1 MADSIY
7 IHIPFCIKKC
17 IYCDFF
23 SVPYDESTAYAYAC
37 ALCKELFLKKHLVGK
52 LKSVYIG
59 GGTPSLLPG
68 ECFRQ
73 IFSCLKDNYEL
84 SPGTEVTVEAN
95 PGTLSE
101 SKIYLL
107 LCLGVNRLS
116 IGVQSFNNEELKVL
130 GRIHTSEEA
139 LQSIALIG
147 KAGLRNFSIDLI
159 YGIPAQSFNSWC
171 ESLSK
176 VAECSPA
183 HISTYELTP
192 EKGTIL
198 FDLISNPPL
207 PPVSKGEG
215 ESKVMQVFSECPPLA
230 NGGEGGFS
238 GNLKMPSEDSIL
250 DMYNYTIDSMANNGY
265 EHYEIS
271 NFAKPG
277 FQCIHNLNYW
287 NRGEYIGAG
296 AGAHSF
302 INGLR
307 SRNVED
313 IHTYINQLSR
323 GGIPE
328 EDKIYLTLQDS
339 LREWIFLG
347 LRKTQGIS
355 IKRAQNEGLDILLA
369 CREMIDSGHIEV
381 RDDAFRLTRK
391 GVVISN
397 TIIAK
402 LFYNLWEKEDDH
414 EQQ

>member
-7 IHIPFCIKKC
+7 IHIPFCVKKC

-23 SVPYDESTAYAYAC
+23 SVPYDESTAYEYTH
-37 ALCKELFLKKHLVGK
+37 ALCKELFLKKHLAGK
-52 LKSVYIG
+52 LKSVYMG
-59 GGTPSLLPG
+59 GGTPSLLPD

-84 SPGTEVTVEAN
+84 SAGTEITVEAN

-139 LQSIALIG
+139 LRSIALIG

-159 YGIPAQSFNSWC
+159 YGIPSQSFDSWC

-176 VAECSPA
+176 AVDCSPE
-183 HISTYELTP
+183 HISAYELTP

-207 PPVSKGEG
+207 NTVS
-215 ESKVMQVFSECPPLA
+215 
-230 NGGEGGFS
+230 
-238 GNLKMPSEDSIL
+238 NLKMPPEDSIL
-250 DMYNYTIDSMANNGY
+250 DMYHYTIDWMANNGY

-271 NFAKPG
+271 NFARPG

-313 IHTYINQLSR
+313 IHTYINQLSI
-323 GGIPE
+323 GVIPE
-328 EDKIYLTLQDS
+328 EDTIHLTLQDS

-347 LRKTQGIS
+347 LRKTEGIS
-355 IKRAQNEGLDILLA
+355 IKRAQDEGLDILLA
-369 CREMIDSGHIEV
+369 GREMIDSGYIEV

-402 LFYNLWEKEDDH
+402 LFQNLDL
-414 EQQ
+414 

>member
-59 GGTPSLLPG
+59 GGTPSLLPE

-139 LQSIALIG
+139 LRSIELIG

-159 YGIPAQSFNSWC
+159 YGIPAQSFNSWS

-176 VAECSPA
+176 AAECSPA

-192 EKGTIL
+192 EKGTVL

-207 PPVSKGEG
+207 HPVS
-215 ESKVMQVFSECPPLA
+215 
-230 NGGEGGFS
+230 
-238 GNLKMPSEDSIL
+238 NLKMPPEDSIL

-271 NFAKPG
+271 NFAKLG

-323 GGIPE
+323 GVIPE

-355 IKRAQNEGLDILLA
+355 IKHAQNEGLDILLA

-402 LFYNLWEKEDDH
+402 LFQNLDL
-414 EQQ
+414 

>member
-23 SVPYDESTAYAYAC
+23 SVPYDESTAYAYAS

-139 LQSIALIG
+139 LRSIELIG

-176 VAECSPA
+176 AAECSPA

-192 EKGTIL
+192 EKGTVL
-198 FDLISNPPL
+198 FDLINNPPL
-207 PPVSKGEG
+207 HPVS
-215 ESKVMQVFSECPPLA
+215 
-230 NGGEGGFS
+230 
-238 GNLKMPSEDSIL
+238 NLKMPPEDSIL
-250 DMYNYTIDSMANNGY
+250 DMYNYTIDSMTNNGY

-271 NFAKPG
+271 NFAKLG

-287 NRGEYIGAG
+287 NRGEYVGAG

-323 GGIPE
+323 GVIPE

-355 IKRAQNEGLDILLA
+355 IKHAQNEGLDILLA

-402 LFYNLWEKEDDH
+402 LFQNLDL
-414 EQQ
+414 

>member
-7 IHIPFCIKKC
+7 IHTPFCIKKC

-23 SVPYDESTAYAYAC
+23 SVSYDESTAYAYTC
-37 ALCKELFLKKHLVGK
+37 ALCKELFLKKHLAGK

-59 GGTPSLLPG
+59 GGTPSILPD

-73 IFSCLKDNYEL
+73 IFSCLRDNYEL
-84 SPGTEVTVEAN
+84 SSKTELTVEAN
-95 PGTLSE
+95 PGTVSE
-101 SKIYLL
+101 SKIHLL

-116 IGVQSFNNEELKVL
+116 IGVQSFNDEELKIL
-130 GRIHTSEEA
+130 GRIHTSGQA
-139 LQSIALIG
+139 LQSIEVIR
-147 KAGLRNFSIDLI
+147 KAGLRNFSIDLM
-159 YGIPAQSFNSWC
+159 YGIPAQSFNTWR

-176 VAECSPA
+176 AFECTPA
-183 HISTYELTP
+183 HISTYELTL

-198 FDLISNPPL
+198 YDLVSNPTL
-207 PPVSKGEG
+207 LPVSNL
-215 ESKVMQVFSECPPLA
+215 MPP
-230 NGGEGGFS
+230 
-238 GNLKMPSEDSIL
+238 EDSIL
-250 DMYNYTIDSMANNGY
+250 DMYNYTIKSMANNGY

-277 FQCIHNLNYW
+277 FQCTHNLNYW

-323 GGIPE
+323 GVIPE

-347 LRKTQGIS
+347 LRKTQGIR
-355 IKRAQNEGLDILLA
+355 IERALNEGLDILPA
-369 CREMIDSGHIEV
+369 CREMVDSSHIEV
-381 RDDAFRLTRK
+381 RDGALRLTRK

-397 TIIAK
+397 IIITK
-402 LFYNLWEKEDDH
+402 LFQNLDL
-414 EQQ
+414 

>member
-23 SVPYDESTAYAYAC
+23 SVPYDESTACAYSR
-37 ALCKELFLKKHLVGK
+37 ALCKELFLKKHLAGK

-59 GGTPSLLPG
+59 GGTPSLLPD
-68 ECFRQ
+68 ECFRE
-73 IFSCLKDNYEL
+73 IFSYLKDNYEL
-84 SPGTEVTVEAN
+84 SSGAELTVEAN
-95 PGTLSE
+95 PGTISE

-107 LCLGVNRLS
+107 LGLGVNRLS
-116 IGVQSFNNEELKVL
+116 MGVQSFNNEELRVL

-139 LQSIALIG
+139 LRSIALIG

-159 YGIPAQSFNSWC
+159 YGIPSQSFNSWC
-171 ESLSK
+171 ESLSM
-176 VAECSPA
+176 AAGCSPA
-183 HISTYELTP
+183 HISAYELTP

-198 FDLISNPPL
+198 FDLISNPSL
-207 PPVSKGEG
+207 NSV
-215 ESKVMQVFSECPPLA
+215 
-230 NGGEGGFS
+230 
-238 GNLKMPSEDSIL
+238 GNLKMPPEDSIL
-250 DMYNYTIDSMANNGY
+250 DMYHYTLDCMANNGY

-271 NFAKPG
+271 NFARPE
-277 FQCIHNLNYW
+277 FRCIHNLNYW

-302 INGLR
+302 INGVR

-313 IHTYINQLSR
+313 IHTYIKQLSS
-323 GGIPE
+323 GVIPE
-328 EDKIYLTLQDS
+328 EDEIHLTLQDS

-347 LRKTQGIS
+347 LRKTEGIS
-355 IKRAQNEGLDILLA
+355 IKRAQDEGLDILLA
-369 CREMIDSGHIEV
+369 GRDMIDSGHIEM

-402 LFYNLWEKEDDH
+402 LFQNLDL
-414 EQQ
+414 

>member
-23 SVPYDESTAYAYAC
+23 SVPYDESTAYAYAS

-107 LCLGVNRLS
+107 LCLAVNRLS

-139 LQSIALIG
+139 LRSIELIG

-176 VAECSPA
+176 AAECSPA

-192 EKGTIL
+192 EKGTVL
-198 FDLISNPPL
+198 FDLINNPPL
-207 PPVSKGEG
+207 HPVS
-215 ESKVMQVFSECPPLA
+215 
-230 NGGEGGFS
+230 
-238 GNLKMPSEDSIL
+238 NLKMPPEDSIL

-271 NFAKPG
+271 NFAKLG

-323 GGIPE
+323 GVIPE

-355 IKRAQNEGLDILLA
+355 IKHAQNEGLDILLA

-402 LFYNLWEKEDDH
+402 LFQNLDL
-414 EQQ
+414 

>member
-1 MADSIY
+1 MAESIY

-23 SVPYDESTAYAYAC
+23 SVSYDESTAYAYNR
-37 ALCKELFLKKHLVGK
+37 ALCKELFLKKHLGGK

-59 GGTPSLLPG
+59 GGTPSLLPD

-73 IFSCLKDNYEL
+73 ILSCLKDNYEF
-84 SPGTEVTVEAN
+84 SPGSELTVEAN

-139 LQSIALIG
+139 LQSITLIG

-159 YGIPAQSFNSWC
+159 YGIPDQSFTSWS

-176 VAECSPA
+176 AAECLPA
-183 HISTYELTP
+183 HISAYELTP
-192 EKGTIL
+192 AKGTIL
-198 FDLISNPPL
+198 FDLISNPTL
-207 PPVSKGEG
+207 HHVSNLRMPP
-215 ESKVMQVFSECPPLA
+215 
-230 NGGEGGFS
+230 
-238 GNLKMPSEDSIL
+238 EDLIL
-250 DMYNYTIDSMANNGY
+250 DMYNHTIDSLTNNSY

-323 GGIPE
+323 GVIPE
-328 EDKIYLTLQDS
+328 EDNTYLTLQDC
-339 LREWIFLG
+339 LREWLFLG
-347 LRKTQGIS
+347 LRKTEGIS
-355 IKRAQNEGLDILLA
+355 IRRAQNEGLDILLA

-381 RDDAFRLTRK
+381 RDGALRLTHK

-402 LFYNLWEKEDDH
+402 LFENLGL
-414 EQQ
+414 

>member
-139 LQSIALIG
+139 LRSIELIG

-176 VAECSPA
+176 AAECSPA

-192 EKGTIL
+192 EKGTVL
-198 FDLISNPPL
+198 FDLINNPPL
-207 PPVSKGEG
+207 HPVS
-215 ESKVMQVFSECPPLA
+215 
-230 NGGEGGFS
+230 
-238 GNLKMPSEDSIL
+238 NLKMPPEDSIL

-271 NFAKPG
+271 NFAKLG
-277 FQCIHNLNYW
+277 SQCIHNLNYW

-307 SRNVED
+307 SRNLED
-313 IHTYINQLSR
+313 IHTYISQLSR
-323 GGIPE
+323 GVIPE

-355 IKRAQNEGLDILLA
+355 IKHAQNEGLDILLA

-402 LFYNLWEKEDDH
+402 LFQNLDL
-414 EQQ
+414 

>member
-23 SVPYDESTAYAYAC
+23 SVPYDESTVYAYVH
-37 ALCKELFLKKHLVGK
+37 ALCKDLFLKKHLVGK

-59 GGTPSLLPG
+59 GGTPSLLPD

-73 IFSCLKDNYEL
+73 IFLCLKENYEL
-84 SPGTEVTVEAN
+84 SPGTELTVEAN

-107 LCLGVNRLS
+107 LFLGVNRMS
-116 IGVQSFNNEELKVL
+116 MGIQSFNDEELEVL

-139 LQSIALIG
+139 LRSIALIR
-147 KAGLRNFSIDLI
+147 KTGLRNFSIDLI
-159 YGIPAQSFNSWC
+159 YGIPSQSLSSWYN
-171 ESLSK
+171 SLSK
-176 VAECSPA
+176 AVECSPA

-198 FDLISNPPL
+198 FDLISNPIL
-207 PPVSKGEG
+207 HRVNN
-215 ESKVMQVFSECPPLA
+215 F
-230 NGGEGGFS
+230 
-238 GNLKMPSEDSIL
+238 KMPSEDSIL
-250 DMYNYTIDSMANNGY
+250 DMYSYTIDSMANNGY

-271 NFAKPG
+271 NFAKLG

-302 INGLR
+302 VNGLR
-307 SRNVED
+307 SSNVED
-313 IHTYINQLSR
+313 IHTYINQLSS
-323 GGIPE
+323 GVIPE
-328 EDKIYLTLQDS
+328 EDKISLTLQDS

-347 LRKTQGIS
+347 LRKKEGIG

-369 CREMIDSGHIEV
+369 GREMIDSGHIEV

-391 GVVISN
+391 GIVISN

-402 LFYNLWEKEDDH
+402 LFQNLDL
-414 EQQ
+414 

>member
-1 MADSIY
+1 MAESIY

-23 SVPYDESTAYAYAC
+23 SVPYDESTAYAYTG
-37 ALCKELFLKKHLVGK
+37 ALCKELFLKKHLGGK

-59 GGTPSLLPG
+59 GGTPSLLPE

-73 IFSCLKDNYEL
+73 IFSCLKDNYNLFPCTEL
-84 SPGTEVTVEAN
+84 TVEAN

-107 LCLGVNRLS
+107 LSLGVNRLS
-116 IGVQSFNNEELKVL
+116 IGVQSFNNEELKFL

-139 LQSIALIG
+139 LRSIALIG

-176 VAECSPA
+176 AAECSPA

-198 FDLISNPPL
+198 FNLISNPPL
-207 PPVSKGEG
+207 HPT
-215 ESKVMQVFSECPPLA
+215 
-230 NGGEGGFS
+230 

-250 DMYNYTIDSMANNGY
+250 DMYNYAIDSMANNGY
-265 EHYEIS
+265 EQYEIS

-287 NRGEYIGAG
+287 DRGEYIGAG
-296 AGAHSF
+296 AGSHSF
-302 INGLR
+302 IDGVRL
-307 SRNVED
+307 RNVKD
-313 IHTYINQLSR
+313 IHTYINQLGR
-323 GGIPE
+323 GVIPE
-328 EDKIYLTLQDS
+328 EDNTYLTLQDS

-355 IKRAQNEGLDILLA
+355 IKRAQNEGLDILPA

-381 RDDAFRLTRK
+381 KDDACRLTRR

-402 LFYNLWEKEDDH
+402 LFENFDL
-414 EQQ
+414 

>member
-1 MADSIY
+1 MAESIY

-23 SVPYDESTAYAYAC
+23 SVPYDESTAYAYVC
-37 ALCKELFLKKHLVGK
+37 ALCKELLLKKHLAGT

-73 IFSCLKDNYEL
+73 IFACLKDNYKL
-84 SPGTEVTVEAN
+84 SPSTELTVEAN

-130 GRIHTSEEA
+130 GRIHTSAEV

-147 KAGLRNFSIDLI
+147 KTGLKNFSIDLI
-159 YGIPAQSFNSWC
+159 YGIPGQSFNAWR
-171 ESLSK
+171 ESLSRA
-176 VAECSPA
+176 AECSPA

-198 FDLISNPPL
+198 FDLISNPTSHTL
-207 PPVSKGEG
+207 S
-215 ESKVMQVFSECPPLA
+215 
-230 NGGEGGFS
+230 
-238 GNLKMPSEDSIL
+238 NLKMPPEDSIL
-250 DMYNYTIDSMANNGY
+250 DMYNYTIDSLANNSY

-271 NFAKPG
+271 NFAKLG
-277 FQCIHNLNYW
+277 FQCVHNLNYW
-287 NRGEYIGAG
+287 NRGEYIGSG

-313 IHTYINQLSR
+313 IHTYINQLER
-323 GGIPE
+323 GIIPE

-347 LRKTQGIS
+347 LRKTEGIS
-355 IKRAQNEGLDILLA
+355 IKRAQNRGLNLLPA
-369 CREMIDSGHIEV
+369 CREMIDSDHIEV
-381 RDDAFRLTRK
+381 RGDAFRLTRK
-391 GVVISN
+391 GIMISN

-402 LFYNLWEKEDDH
+402 LFDNLDL
-414 EQQ
+414 

>member
-23 SVPYDESTAYAYAC
+23 SVPYDESTAYAYVS

-139 LQSIALIG
+139 LRSIELIG

-176 VAECSPA
+176 AAECSPA

-192 EKGTIL
+192 EKGTVL
-198 FDLISNPPL
+198 FDLINNPPL
-207 PPVSKGEG
+207 HPVS
-215 ESKVMQVFSECPPLA
+215 
-230 NGGEGGFS
+230 
-238 GNLKMPSEDSIL
+238 NLKMPPEDSIL

-265 EHYEIS
+265 EQYEIS

-287 NRGEYIGAG
+287 DRGEYIGAG
-296 AGAHSF
+296 AGSHSF
-302 INGLR
+302 IDGVRL
-307 SRNVED
+307 RNVKD
-313 IHTYINQLSR
+313 IHTYINQLSS
-323 GGIPE
+323 GVIPE
-328 EDKIYLTLQDS
+328 EDNTYLTLQDS

-355 IKRAQNEGLDILLA
+355 IKRAQNEGLDILPA

-381 RDDAFRLTRK
+381 RDDACRLTRR

-402 LFYNLWEKEDDH
+402 LFENFDL
-414 EQQ
+414 

>member
-139 LQSIALIG
+139 LRSIELIG
-147 KAGLRNFSIDLI
+147 RAGLRNFSIDLI
-159 YGIPAQSFNSWC
+159 YGIPAQSFNSWRD
-171 ESLSK
+171 SLSK
-176 VAECSPA
+176 AAECSPA

-192 EKGTIL
+192 EKGTVL
-198 FDLISNPPL
+198 FDLINNPPL
-207 PPVSKGEG
+207 HPVS
-215 ESKVMQVFSECPPLA
+215 
-230 NGGEGGFS
+230 
-238 GNLKMPSEDSIL
+238 NLKMPPEDSIL

-271 NFAKPG
+271 NFAKLG

-287 NRGEYIGAG
+287 NKGEYIGAG

-323 GGIPE
+323 GVIPE

-355 IKRAQNEGLDILLA
+355 IKHAQNEGLDILLA

-402 LFYNLWEKEDDH
+402 LFQNLDL
-414 EQQ
+414 

>member
-7 IHIPFCIKKC
+7 IHIPFCVKKC

-23 SVPYDESTAYAYAC
+23 SVPYDESTAYEYSR
-37 ALCKELFLKKHLVGK
+37 ALCKELFLKKHLAAK

-59 GGTPSLLPG
+59 GGTPSLLPD
-68 ECFRQ
+68 ECFGE

-84 SPGTEVTVEAN
+84 SSGAELTVEAN
-95 PGTLSE
+95 PGTVSE

-116 IGVQSFNNEELKVL
+116 MGVQSFNNEELKVL

-139 LQSIALIG
+139 LRSIALIG

-159 YGIPAQSFNSWC
+159 YGIPSQSFNSWR

-176 VAECSPA
+176 VAGCSPA

-198 FDLISNPPL
+198 FDLISNPFL
-207 PPVSKGEG
+207 NSVS
-215 ESKVMQVFSECPPLA
+215 
-230 NGGEGGFS
+230 
-238 GNLKMPSEDSIL
+238 NLEMPSEDSVL
-250 DMYNYTIDSMANNGY
+250 DMYNYTIDSMANDGY

-271 NFAKPG
+271 NFARPE

-313 IHTYINQLSR
+313 IHTYINQLSI
-323 GGIPE
+323 GVIPE
-328 EDKIYLTLQDS
+328 EDKIHLTLQDS

-347 LRKTQGIS
+347 LRKIEGIS
-355 IKRAQNEGLDILLA
+355 IKRAQDEGLDILLA
-369 CREMIDSGHIEV
+369 GRDMIDGGHIEV

-397 TIIAK
+397 TIVAK
-402 LFYNLWEKEDDH
+402 LFQNLDL
-414 EQQ
+414 

>member
-139 LQSIALIG
+139 LRSIELIG
-147 KAGLRNFSIDLI
+147 EAGLRNFSIDLI

-176 VAECSPA
+176 AAECSPA

-207 PPVSKGEG
+207 HTVS
-215 ESKVMQVFSECPPLA
+215 
-230 NGGEGGFS
+230 
-238 GNLKMPSEDSIL
+238 NLKMPPEDSIL
-250 DMYNYTIDSMANNGY
+250 DMYNYTIASMANNGY

-323 GGIPE
+323 GVIPE

-355 IKRAQNEGLDILLA
+355 IKHAQNEGLDILLA

-402 LFYNLWEKEDDH
+402 LFQNLDL
-414 EQQ
+414 

>member
-23 SVPYDESTAYAYAC
+23 SVPYDESTAYAYAR
-37 ALCKELFLKKHLVGK
+37 ALCKELFLKKNLVGK

-59 GGTPSLLPG
+59 GGTPSLLPD

-84 SPGTEVTVEAN
+84 SPSTELTVEAN

-116 IGVQSFNNEELKVL
+116 MGVQSFNNEELKVL

-139 LQSIALIG
+139 LRSIALIG

-159 YGIPAQSFNSWC
+159 YGIPAQSFNSWR
-171 ESLSK
+171 ESLSRA
-176 VAECSPA
+176 AECSPA

-207 PPVSKGEG
+207 HPVS
-215 ESKVMQVFSECPPLA
+215 
-230 NGGEGGFS
+230 
-238 GNLKMPSEDSIL
+238 NLKMPPEDSIL

-271 NFAKPG
+271 NFAQPG
-277 FQCIHNLNYW
+277 FQCSHNLNYW

-323 GGIPE
+323 GVIPE
-328 EDKIYLTLQDS
+328 EDKICLTLQDS

-369 CREMIDSGHIEV
+369 GREMIDSGHIEV

-402 LFYNLWEKEDDH
+402 LFQNLDL
-414 EQQ
+414 

>member
-23 SVPYDESTAYAYAC
+23 SVPYDESTAYAYVC

-139 LQSIALIG
+139 LRSIELIG

-159 YGIPAQSFNSWC
+159 YGIPAQSFNSWS

-176 VAECSPA
+176 AAECSPA

-198 FDLISNPPL
+198 FDLINNPPL
-207 PPVSKGEG
+207 HPVSNLI
-215 ESKVMQVFSECPPLA
+215 MPP
-230 NGGEGGFS
+230 
-238 GNLKMPSEDSIL
+238 EDSIL

-271 NFAKPG
+271 NFAKLG

-287 NRGEYIGAG
+287 NKGEYIGAG

-323 GGIPE
+323 GVIPE

-355 IKRAQNEGLDILLA
+355 IKHAQNEGLDILLA

-402 LFYNLWEKEDDH
+402 LFQNLDL
-414 EQQ
+414 

>member
-37 ALCKELFLKKHLVGK
+37 ALCKELFLKKHLVEK

-59 GGTPSLLPG
+59 GGPPSLLPG

-139 LQSIALIG
+139 LRSIELIG

-159 YGIPAQSFNSWC
+159 YGIPAQSFDSWC

-176 VAECSPA
+176 AAECSPA

-192 EKGTIL
+192 EKGTVL
-198 FDLISNPPL
+198 FDLINNPPL
-207 PPVSKGEG
+207 HPVS
-215 ESKVMQVFSECPPLA
+215 
-230 NGGEGGFS
+230 
-238 GNLKMPSEDSIL
+238 NLKMPPEDSIL

-271 NFAKPG
+271 NFAKLG

-287 NRGEYIGAG
+287 NKGEYIGAG

-323 GGIPE
+323 GVIPE

-355 IKRAQNEGLDILLA
+355 IKHAQNEGLDILLA

-391 GVVISN
+391 GLVISN

-402 LFYNLWEKEDDH
+402 LFQNLDL
-414 EQQ
+414 

>member
-23 SVPYDESTAYAYAC
+23 SVPYDESTAFAYTC
-37 ALCKELFLKKHLVGK
+37 ALCKELFLKKHLAGK

-59 GGTPSLLPG
+59 GGTPSLLPD

-73 IFSCLKDNYEL
+73 IFSCLEDNYKLSSGIEL
-84 SPGTEVTVEAN
+84 TVEAN

-116 IGVQSFNNEELKVL
+116 MGVQSFNNEELKVL

-147 KAGLRNFSIDLI
+147 KAGLKNFSVDLI
-159 YGIPAQSFNSWC
+159 YGIPAQSFNSWR
-171 ESLSK
+171 ESLLK
-176 VAECSPA
+176 AAECSPA
-183 HISTYELTP
+183 HVSTYELTP

-207 PPVSKGEG
+207 HPVS
-215 ESKVMQVFSECPPLA
+215 
-230 NGGEGGFS
+230 
-238 GNLKMPSEDSIL
+238 NLKMPPEDLIL

-271 NFAKPG
+271 NFAKLG

-313 IHTYINQLSR
+313 IHTYINQL
-323 GGIPE
+323 GMGVIPE
-328 EDKIYLTLQDS
+328 DDKTYLTSQDS

-369 CREMIDSGHIEV
+369 CREMIDSGHVEM
-381 RDDAFRLTRK
+381 RDDTFRLTRK

-402 LFYNLWEKEDDH
+402 LFQNLDL
-414 EQQ
+414 

>member
-23 SVPYDESTAYAYAC
+23 SVPYDESTAYAYVC

-139 LQSIALIG
+139 LRSIELIG

-176 VAECSPA
+176 AAECSPA

-192 EKGTIL
+192 EKGTVL

-207 PPVSKGEG
+207 HPVS
-215 ESKVMQVFSECPPLA
+215 
-230 NGGEGGFS
+230 
-238 GNLKMPSEDSIL
+238 NLKMPPEDSIL

-271 NFAKPG
+271 NFAKLG

-296 AGAHSF
+296 AGAHLF

-313 IHTYINQLSR
+313 IHTYINQLSS
-323 GGIPE
+323 GVIPE

-355 IKRAQNEGLDILLA
+355 IKHAQNEGLDILLA

-402 LFYNLWEKEDDH
+402 LFQNLDL
-414 EQQ
+414 

>member
-1 MADSIY
+1 M
-7 IHIPFCIKKC
+7 
-17 IYCDFF
+17 
-23 SVPYDESTAYAYAC
+23 
-37 ALCKELFLKKHLVGK
+37 
-52 LKSVYIG
+52 
-59 GGTPSLLPG
+59 
-68 ECFRQ
+68 
-73 IFSCLKDNYEL
+73 
-84 SPGTEVTVEAN
+84 
-95 PGTLSE
+95 
-101 SKIYLL
+101 
-107 LCLGVNRLS
+107 
-116 IGVQSFNNEELKVL
+116 
-130 GRIHTSEEA
+130 
-139 LQSIALIG
+139 
-147 KAGLRNFSIDLI
+147 RNFSIGLI
-159 YGIPAQSFNSWC
+159 YGIPAQSFNSWS

-176 VAECSPA
+176 AAECSPA
-183 HISTYELTP
+183 HISAYELTP
-192 EKGTIL
+192 ETGTLL
-198 FDLISNPPL
+198 FDLINNPPL
-207 PPVSKGEG
+207 HPVSNLI
-215 ESKVMQVFSECPPLA
+215 MPP
-230 NGGEGGFS
+230 
-238 GNLKMPSEDSIL
+238 EDSIL

-271 NFAKPG
+271 NFAKLG

-287 NRGEYIGAG
+287 NKGEYIGAG

-323 GGIPE
+323 GVIPE

-355 IKRAQNEGLDILLA
+355 IKHAQNEGLDILLA

-402 LFYNLWEKEDDH
+402 LFQNLDL
-414 EQQ
+414 

>member
-23 SVPYDESTAYAYAC
+23 SVPYDESTAYAYVC
-37 ALCKELFLKKHLVGK
+37 ALCKELFLKKHLVEK

-59 GGTPSLLPG
+59 GGTPSLLPN

-73 IFSCLKDNYEL
+73 IFSCLKDNYSL
-84 SPGTEVTVEAN
+84 SPCTELTVEAN

-107 LCLGVNRLS
+107 LSLGVNRLS
-116 IGVQSFNNEELKVL
+116 IGVQSFNNEELNIL

-139 LQSIALIG
+139 LGSIALIR

-159 YGIPAQSFNSWC
+159 YGIPAQSLNSWR

-176 VAECSPA
+176 AAECSPA

-207 PPVSKGEG
+207 HPVSNIE
-215 ESKVMQVFSECPPLA
+215 
-230 NGGEGGFS
+230 
-238 GNLKMPSEDSIL
+238 MPSEDSIL
-250 DMYNYTIDSMANNGY
+250 DMYNYAIDSMANNGY
-265 EHYEIS
+265 EQYEIS
-271 NFAKPG
+271 NFANPG

-287 NRGEYIGAG
+287 DRGEYIGAG
-296 AGAHSF
+296 AGSHSF
-302 INGLR
+302 INGVR

-313 IHTYINQLSR
+313 IHMYINQLSR
-323 GGIPE
+323 EVIPE
-328 EDKIYLTLQDS
+328 EDTIYLTLQDS
-339 LREWIFLG
+339 LRECIFLG

-355 IKRAQNEGLDILLA
+355 IKRAQKEGLDILPA

-381 RDDAFRLTRK
+381 RDDACRLTRK

-397 TIIAK
+397 TIITK
-402 LFYNLWEKEDDH
+402 LFESLDL
-414 EQQ
+414 

>member
-23 SVPYDESTAYAYAC
+23 SVPYDESTAYAYAS
-37 ALCKELFLKKHLVGK
+37 ALCKELFLKKHLVEK

-59 GGTPSLLPG
+59 GGTPSLLPE

-73 IFSCLKDNYEL
+73 IFSCLKDNYKL

-139 LQSIALIG
+139 LRSIELIG

-159 YGIPAQSFNSWC
+159 YGIPAQSFNSWS

-176 VAECSPA
+176 AAECSPA

-192 EKGTIL
+192 EKGTVL
-198 FDLISNPPL
+198 FDLINNPPL
-207 PPVSKGEG
+207 RPVSNLI
-215 ESKVMQVFSECPPLA
+215 MPP
-230 NGGEGGFS
+230 
-238 GNLKMPSEDSIL
+238 EDSIL
-250 DMYNYTIDSMANNGY
+250 EMYNYTIDSMANNGY

-271 NFAKPG
+271 NFAKLG

-287 NRGEYIGAG
+287 NKGEYIGAG

-323 GGIPE
+323 GVIPE

-355 IKRAQNEGLDILLA
+355 IKHAQNEGLDILLA
-369 CREMIDSGHIEV
+369 CRDMIDSGHIEV

-402 LFYNLWEKEDDH
+402 LFQNLDL
-414 EQQ
+414 

>member
-7 IHIPFCIKKC
+7 IHIPFCINKC

-23 SVPYDESTAYAYAC
+23 SVPYDESTAYAYVC
-37 ALCKELFLKKHLVGK
+37 ALCKELLLKKHLAGT

-73 IFSCLKDNYEL
+73 IFSCLKDNYKLSLSTEL
-84 SPGTEVTVEAN
+84 TVEAN

-101 SKIYLL
+101 SKICLL

-116 IGVQSFNNEELKVL
+116 IGVQSFNNEDLKVL

-139 LQSIALIG
+139 LRSIELIG

-159 YGIPAQSFNSWC
+159 YGIPAQSFNVWR

-176 VAECSPA
+176 AAECSPA

-198 FDLISNPPL
+198 FDLISNPTPHT
-207 PPVSKGEG
+207 V
-215 ESKVMQVFSECPPLA
+215 
-230 NGGEGGFS
+230 
-238 GNLKMPSEDSIL
+238 GNLKMPPEDSIL
-250 DMYNYTIDSMANNGY
+250 DMYNYTIDSMANNRY

-271 NFAKPG
+271 NFAKLG
-277 FQCIHNLNYW
+277 FQCVHNLNYW
-287 NRGEYIGAG
+287 NRGEYIGTG

-313 IHTYINQLSR
+313 IRTYINQLGR
-323 GGIPE
+323 GVIPE
-328 EDKIYLTLQDS
+328 DDKIYLTLQDS
-339 LREWIFLG
+339 LRECIFLG
-347 LRKTQGIS
+347 LRKTEGIS
-355 IKRAQNEGLDILLA
+355 IKRAQNDGLDILLA

-381 RDDAFRLTRK
+381 KGDAFRLTRK
-391 GVVISN
+391 GVMISN

-402 LFYNLWEKEDDH
+402 LFDNLGL
-414 EQQ
+414 

>member
-59 GGTPSLLPG
+59 GGTPSLLPD

-84 SPGTEVTVEAN
+84 SPGTELTVEAN

-116 IGVQSFNNEELKVL
+116 MGVQSFNNEELKVL

-139 LQSIALIG
+139 LRSIALIG

-159 YGIPAQSFNSWC
+159 YGIPSQSFNSWR
-171 ESLSK
+171 ESLSRA
-176 VAECSPA
+176 AECSPA

-207 PPVSKGEG
+207 HSVS
-215 ESKVMQVFSECPPLA
+215 
-230 NGGEGGFS
+230 
-238 GNLKMPSEDSIL
+238 NLKMPPEDSIL

-323 GGIPE
+323 GVIPE

-347 LRKTQGIS
+347 LRKTEGIS

-369 CREMIDSGHIEV
+369 GREMIDSGHIEV
-381 RDDAFRLTRK
+381 RDDAFRVTRK

-402 LFYNLWEKEDDH
+402 LFQNLDL
-414 EQQ
+414 

>member
-7 IHIPFCIKKC
+7 IHIPFCVKKC

-139 LQSIALIG
+139 LRSIELIG

-176 VAECSPA
+176 AAECSPA

-192 EKGTIL
+192 EKGTVL
-198 FDLISNPPL
+198 FDLINNPPL
-207 PPVSKGEG
+207 HTVS
-215 ESKVMQVFSECPPLA
+215 
-230 NGGEGGFS
+230 
-238 GNLKMPSEDSIL
+238 NLKMPPEDSIL

-287 NRGEYIGAG
+287 NKGEYIGAG

-307 SRNVED
+307 SKNVED

-323 GGIPE
+323 GVIPE

-355 IKRAQNEGLDILLA
+355 IKHAQNEGLDILLA

-381 RDDAFRLTRK
+381 RDDAFRLTRE

-402 LFYNLWEKEDDH
+402 LFQNLDL
-414 EQQ
+414 

>member
-1 MADSIY
+1 MKLADSIY
-7 IHIPFCIKKC
+7 IHIPFCVKKC

-23 SVPYDESTAYAYAC
+23 SVPYDESTAYAYVC
-37 ALCKELFLKKHLVGK
+37 ALCKELLLKKQLAGT

-73 IFSCLKDNYEL
+73 IFACLKDNYKLSLSTEL
-84 SPGTEVTVEAN
+84 TVEAN

-130 GRIHTSEEA
+130 GRIHTSEEV

-147 KAGLRNFSIDLI
+147 KTGLKNFSIDLI
-159 YGIPAQSFNSWC
+159 YGIPTQSFKAWR
-171 ESLSK
+171 ESLSRA
-176 VAECSPA
+176 AECSPA

-198 FDLISNPPL
+198 FDLISNPTSRT
-207 PPVSKGEG
+207 VS
-215 ESKVMQVFSECPPLA
+215 
-230 NGGEGGFS
+230 
-238 GNLKMPSEDSIL
+238 NLKIPPEDSIL
-250 DMYNYTIDSMANNGY
+250 DMYNYTIDSLANNSY

-271 NFAKPG
+271 NFAKLG
-277 FQCIHNLNYW
+277 FQCVHNLNYW

-313 IHTYINQLSR
+313 IHTYINQLGR
-323 GGIPE
+323 GVIPE

-347 LRKTQGIS
+347 LRKTEGIS
-355 IKRAQNEGLDILLA
+355 IKRAQNEGLNLLLA

-381 RDDAFRLTRK
+381 RGDAFRLTRK
-391 GVVISN
+391 GIMISN

-402 LFYNLWEKEDDH
+402 LFDNLDL
-414 EQQ
+414 

>member
-1 MADSIY
+1 M
-7 IHIPFCIKKC
+7 
-17 IYCDFF
+17 
-23 SVPYDESTAYAYAC
+23 PYDESTAYAYVS
-37 ALCKELFLKKHLVGK
+37 ALCEELFLKKHLVGK

-73 IFSCLKDNYEL
+73 IFSCLKDNYEFSAGIEL
-84 SPGTEVTVEAN
+84 TVEAN
-95 PGTLSE
+95 PNTLPE

-116 IGVQSFNNEELKVL
+116 MGVQSFNNEELKVL

-139 LQSIALIG
+139 LQSIELIR
-147 KAGLRNFSIDLI
+147 KAGMRNFSIDLI
-159 YGIPAQSFNSWC
+159 YGIPAQSFNSWR

-176 VAECSPA
+176 AAECSPE

-192 EKGTIL
+192 EKGTVL
-198 FDLISNPPL
+198 FNLISDPPL
-207 PPVSKGEG
+207 NPVS
-215 ESKVMQVFSECPPLA
+215 
-230 NGGEGGFS
+230 
-238 GNLKMPSEDSIL
+238 NLKMLPEDSIL

-287 NRGEYIGAG
+287 NRGECIGAG

-302 INGLR
+302 INGVR

-313 IHTYINQLSR
+313 IHMYINQLSR
-323 GGIPE
+323 GVISE
-328 EDKIYLTLQDS
+328 EDKICLTLQDS

-369 CREMIDSGHIEV
+369 GREMIDSGHIEV

-391 GVVISN
+391 GIVISN

-402 LFYNLWEKEDDH
+402 LFQKLDL
-414 EQQ
+414 

>member
-7 IHIPFCIKKC
+7 IHIPFCVKKC

-116 IGVQSFNNEELKVL
+116 IGVQSFNNGELKVL

-139 LQSIALIG
+139 LQSIELIV

-159 YGIPAQSFNSWC
+159 YGIPAQSFNSLC

-176 VAECSPA
+176 AAECSPA

-192 EKGTIL
+192 EKGTVL
-198 FDLISNPPL
+198 FDLINNPPL
-207 PPVSKGEG
+207 HPVS
-215 ESKVMQVFSECPPLA
+215 
-230 NGGEGGFS
+230 
-238 GNLKMPSEDSIL
+238 NLKMPPEDSIL

-323 GGIPE
+323 GVIPE

-355 IKRAQNEGLDILLA
+355 IKHAQNEGLDILLA
-369 CREMIDSGHIEV
+369 CKEMIDSGHIEV

-402 LFYNLWEKEDDH
+402 LFQNLDL
-414 EQQ
+414 

>member
-37 ALCKELFLKKHLVGK
+37 ALCKELFLKKHLVEK

-73 IFSCLKDNYEL
+73 ILSCLKDNYKLSSSTEL
-84 SPGTEVTVEAN
+84 TVEAN

-176 VAECSPA
+176 SAECSPA

-207 PPVSKGEG
+207 PPVS
-215 ESKVMQVFSECPPLA
+215 
-230 NGGEGGFS
+230 
-238 GNLKMPSEDSIL
+238 NLKMPSEDSIL

-323 GGIPE
+323 GVIPE

-355 IKRAQNEGLDILLA
+355 INRAQNEGLDILLA

-381 RDDAFRLTRK
+381 RDDALRLTRK

-402 LFYNLWEKEDDH
+402 LFNNLWEKEDDH

>member
-1 MADSIY
+1 MAESIY

-23 SVPYDESTAYAYAC
+23 SVPYDESTAYAYTG
-37 ALCKELFLKKHLVGK
+37 ALCKELFLKKHFGGK
-52 LKSVYIG
+52 LRSVYIG
-59 GGTPSLLPG
+59 GGTPSLLPE

-73 IFSCLKDNYEL
+73 IFSCLKDNYNL
-84 SPGTEVTVEAN
+84 SPCTELTVEAN

-107 LCLGVNRLS
+107 LCLGMNRLS

-139 LQSIALIG
+139 LRSITLIR
-147 KAGLRNFSIDLI
+147 KTGLRNFSIDLI
-159 YGIPAQSFNSWC
+159 YGIPIQSFNSWC

-176 VAECSPA
+176 AAECSPA

-198 FDLISNPPL
+198 FDLINNPPL
-207 PPVSKGEG
+207 YPVS
-215 ESKVMQVFSECPPLA
+215 
-230 NGGEGGFS
+230 
-238 GNLKMPSEDSIL
+238 NLKMPPEDSIL
-250 DMYNYTIDSMANNGY
+250 DMYNYAIDSMANNGY
-265 EHYEIS
+265 EQYEIS

-287 NRGEYIGAG
+287 DRGEYIGAG
-296 AGAHSF
+296 AGSHSF
-302 INGLR
+302 INGVR

-323 GGIPE
+323 DVIPE
-328 EDKIYLTLQDS
+328 EDTIYLTLQDS

-355 IKRAQNEGLDILLA
+355 IKRAQNEGLDFLPA

-381 RDDAFRLTRK
+381 RDDTCRLTRK

-402 LFYNLWEKEDDH
+402 LFETFDL
-414 EQQ
+414 

>member
-23 SVPYDESTAYAYAC
+23 SVPYDESTAYAYVC
-37 ALCKELFLKKHLVGK
+37 ALCKELFLKKHLVEK

-139 LQSIALIG
+139 LRSIELIG

-176 VAECSPA
+176 AAECSPA

-192 EKGTIL
+192 EKGTVL

-207 PPVSKGEG
+207 HPVS
-215 ESKVMQVFSECPPLA
+215 
-230 NGGEGGFS
+230 
-238 GNLKMPSEDSIL
+238 NLKMPPEDSIL

-271 NFAKPG
+271 NFAKLG

-287 NRGEYIGAG
+287 NKGEYIGAG

-323 GGIPE
+323 GVIPE

-355 IKRAQNEGLDILLA
+355 IKHAQNEGLDILLA

-402 LFYNLWEKEDDH
+402 LFQNLDL
-414 EQQ
+414 

>member
-23 SVPYDESTAYAYAC
+23 SVPYDESTAYAYVC

-59 GGTPSLLPG
+59 GGTPSLLPE

-139 LQSIALIG
+139 LRSIELIV

-176 VAECSPA
+176 AAECSPA

-192 EKGTIL
+192 EKGTVL
-198 FDLISNPPL
+198 FDLISNPTL
-207 PPVSKGEG
+207 SPVS
-215 ESKVMQVFSECPPLA
+215 
-230 NGGEGGFS
+230 
-238 GNLKMPSEDSIL
+238 NLKMPPEDSIL
-250 DMYNYTIDSMANNGY
+250 DMYNYTIASMANNGY

-271 NFAKPG
+271 NFAKLG

-287 NRGEYIGAG
+287 NKGEYIGAG

-307 SRNVED
+307 SRSVED

-323 GGIPE
+323 GVIPE

-355 IKRAQNEGLDILLA
+355 IKHAQNEGLDILLA

-402 LFYNLWEKEDDH
+402 LFQNLDL
-414 EQQ
+414 

>member
-59 GGTPSLLPG
+59 GGTPSLLPE

-139 LQSIALIG
+139 LRSIELIV

-159 YGIPAQSFNSWC
+159 YGIPAQSFNSWS

-176 VAECSPA
+176 AAECSPA

-192 EKGTIL
+192 EKGTVL

-207 PPVSKGEG
+207 HPISNLIMPP
-215 ESKVMQVFSECPPLA
+215 
-230 NGGEGGFS
+230 
-238 GNLKMPSEDSIL
+238 EDSIL
-250 DMYNYTIDSMANNGY
+250 DMYNYTIASMANNGY

-271 NFAKPG
+271 NFAKLG

-307 SRNVED
+307 SRSVED

-323 GGIPE
+323 GVIPE

-355 IKRAQNEGLDILLA
+355 IKHAQNEGLDILLA

-402 LFYNLWEKEDDH
+402 LFQNLDL
-414 EQQ
+414 